1 MAESTGRHLRP
12 LLLGVLLL
20 GGSAA
25 AATPFDV
32 IEGTTGTVSFFG
44 GLLSAPCSLVLDSRD
59 QAIDLGEVSARDFQ
73 NAGDRSTPV
82 RFRLSFRNCL
92 LGAKAL
98 ADNPAGQRNGDA
110 GRLYLQGEQAA
121 TLVFLG
127 DSDANNPDLLKLNG
141 GVQGIGLRLTDQQ
154 GRALS
159 LNQQS
164 RPYILQPGSNTLW
177 FNAQIESTQ
186 KYTQASQ
193 FQGVVHVQLVYL

>member
-1 MAESTGRHLRP
+1 MAEFIGGRLRP
-12 LLLGVLLL
+12 LLFGALLCS
-20 GGSAA
+20 GSAA
-25 AATPFDV
+25 AATQLDV

-44 GLLSAPCSLVLDSRD
+44 GLLSAPCSLAPDSRD
-59 QAIDLGEVSARDFQ
+59 QAIDLGEVNARDFQ
-73 NAGDRSTPV
+73 NAGDRSAPV

-127 DSDANNPDLLKLNG
+127 DSDVNNPDLLKLND

-159 LNQQS
+159 LNQRS
-164 RPYILQPGSNTLW
+164 RPYVLQPGSNTLW

-193 FQGVVHVQLVYL
+193 FTGVVHVQLVYL